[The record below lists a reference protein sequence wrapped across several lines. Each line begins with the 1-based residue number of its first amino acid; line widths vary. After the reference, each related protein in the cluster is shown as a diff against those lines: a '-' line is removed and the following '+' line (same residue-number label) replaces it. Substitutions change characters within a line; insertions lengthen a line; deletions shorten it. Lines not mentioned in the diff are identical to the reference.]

1 MARLRES
8 WSSCLHHPK
17 LQLSPSPAHFLGLPG
32 GQLNMIISRAAAA
45 ELLVLTA
52 GLGKGHV
59 QPGARCIPWGH
70 RHGGSP
76 GCCPGWHPAETVEAD
91 RTGLPECGSPA
102 GRLSSSLL
110 FPVRHPLHVGNPGDG
125 RTPKLALAPRR
136 PHLQDQSMPQ
146 LGPCPGSACSSSSTA
161 RHQGL
166 CLGGG
171 WDRVPREMAPKQWR
185 I

>member
-1 MARLRES
+1 MARRGES

-52 GLGKGHV
+52 RLGKGHV

-125 RTPKLALAPRR
+125 RTPKLALAPCR
-136 PHLQDQSMPQ
+136 PHLQDQSTPQ

-171 WDRVPREMAPKQWR
+171 RDRVPREMAPKQWR